1 MRTIRGYGK
10 FNDCILGGL
19 PRSGITLL
27 ASLLSRN
34 EKIYVTTTSPFV
46 EILYRCFSLWD
57 LNSDFKEDFQPE
69 KIRKAKIPFL
79 RGMTNAYYQ
88 ELTDKPI
95 VIDKRRQWQNESN
108 IEMFREVYGD
118 YPKILCPIRS
128 IPEIITSW
136 KTLYKKNNT
145 EWSDHD
151 MNFLQFRESYNEL
164 VDGYRKHPECFHLIQ
179 YDDLVDNTEET
190 LGRVYDFM
198 KLEKPEYKHE
208 EVKQVEKEGHYQGK
222 TGMHILRPEIK
233 RDNIKPEDVLT
244 KEELEKYS
252 KLDNWYFK

>member
-57 LNSDFKEDFQPE
+57 DPAYHEDFQPE
-69 KIRKAKIPFL
+69 KLREAKIPFL

-95 VIDKRRQWQNESN
+95 VIDKRRQWQGVAN
-108 IEMFREVYGD
+108 IELFREVYGD

-145 EWSDHD
+145 EWSDQHMD
-151 MNFLQFRESYNEL
+151 ARSFHESYEIL
-164 VDGYRKHPECFHLIQ
+164 LEGYKKYPECFHLIQ

-190 LGRVYDFM
+190 LGKVYDFM
-198 KLEKPEYKHE
+198 KLERPEYKQE
-208 EVKQVEKEGHYQGK
+208 EVKQVEKEGQY
-222 TGMHILRPEIK
+222 TDRIGMHILRPEIK

-252 KLDNWYFK
+252 KLDNWY